1 MRRFHHH
8 ESEIADW
15 RTASPIVPLPFFAV
29 LRGTV
34 DLKKKKESFSEKD
47 RITIFSTMNADTI
60 VRKKK
65 KMLPPS
71 EQQKQHTGCLRACA

>member
-34 DLKKKKESFSEKD
+34 DHERRHNCTKKKKD
-47 RITIFSTMNADTI
+47 A
-60 VRKKK
+60 
-65 KMLPPS
+65 PPFGTTKTTYRLFKS
-71 EQQKQHTGCLRACA
+71 LRMTL